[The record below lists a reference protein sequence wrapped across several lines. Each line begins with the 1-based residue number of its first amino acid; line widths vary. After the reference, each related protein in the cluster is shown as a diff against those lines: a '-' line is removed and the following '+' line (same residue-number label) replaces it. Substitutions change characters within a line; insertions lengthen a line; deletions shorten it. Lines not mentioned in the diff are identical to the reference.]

1 MYMTLLYG
9 LLINSLYKGE
19 IVVTKMAID
28 SYVYEYDFGCQSAR
42 AMTTEPCM

>member
-1 MYMTLLYG
+1 MACTRR
-9 LLINSLYKGE
+9 E

-28 SYVYEYDFGCQSAR
+28 SYVCEYDCGYQSAR